1 MELPPR
7 LTSGSSE
14 LKHFLK
20 HFLTRSHPHAPF
32 LAHPFTRSPLQATLL
47 LTSATNP
54 ILSHTASCVIGN
66 LYPAYASLKAV
77 EYMRVRDEPYEATK
91 WLMYWS
97 VYGIF
102 SAVEMIVVPPVV
114 LRSMPYPILR
124 LALTLWLQVPRFS
137 GAYRVTVDYLR
148 PILHT
153 YYRGID
159 ACVDKARESLGLE
172 AYRPLLAW
180 LEDAG
185 RRVPLLEW
193 FLRTPDGGR
202 YIKDRRDDDDG
213 DDW

>member
-1 MELPPR
+1 MRHIWAFLLSHR
-7 LTSGSSE
+7 HRRWASWVSNSIAGTTFSHSLTHSNS
-14 LKHFLK
+14 F
-20 HFLTRSHPHAPF
+20 
-32 LAHPFTRSPLQATLL
+32 SPLQATLL

-97 VYGIF
+97 VYGLF

-137 GAYRVTVDYLR
+137 GAYRVTVEYLR

-159 ACVDKARESLGLE
+159 ACVDKVRESLALE

-185 RRVPLLEW
+185 RRVPVLEW
-193 FLRTPDGGR
+193 FLRFPDGSK
-202 YIKDRRDDDDG
+202 YIKHQRDG
-213 DDW
+213 DDY